1 MNLSGYAGGG
11 GGGDDSDDGGDGGGE
26 GQIVISHGRL
36 PGSML
41 HLPPAA
47 DWSQVITHLYCT
59 VLYCTVLYCTDHKS

>member
-47 DWSQVITHLYCT
+47 GHKSPTHLYCT
-59 VLYCTVLYCTDHKS
+59 VLYH